1 MIIRI
6 LGEGQLQLD
15 DAHLTE
21 LNTLDDA
28 VVGAVAAG
36 DEEGFALALA
46 RLVEQVRA
54 LGSPLPAD
62 YLGASDVVLPDPAS
76 SLTEVRSLLGDE
88 GLVPG

>member
-1 MIIRI
+1 MIIRV

-28 VVGAVAAG
+28 VIDAVDAG

-46 RLVEQVRA
+46 RLVERVRT
-54 LGSPLPAD
+54 LGSPLPED
-62 YLGASDVVLPDPAS
+62 HLGASDVVLPDPAS
-76 SLTEVRSLLGDE
+76 SLTEVRALLGDE